1 MFVFIGNYKIAYAA
15 IYTIPMIYV
24 YHTFLMRLILFKN
37 VNRATLDWDV
47 EVTVLLQVMGRAAS
61 SPAHSVQMK
70 NVTHHGAVHVSKYK

>member
-1 MFVFIGNYKIAYAA
+1 
-15 IYTIPMIYV
+15 
-24 YHTFLMRLILFKN
+24 MRLILFKN